1 MPLRND
7 ISKQVDEFKEV
18 LNEAKILSPKLE
30 NDNKNSMENI
40 HQSSPM
46 IMKSPPQNNKTKSP
60 MKKFSENSREIPM
73 KINANDSKA
82 QSAGK
87 FTNNI
92 FVHYLKSLQTKK
104 KFTFFFS

>member
-18 LNEAKILSPKLE
+18 LNEAKILSPKL
-30 NDNKNSMENI
+30 KNEKKTSMENF

-46 IMKSPPQNNKTKSP
+46 VLKSPSQNDKTKSP
-60 MKKFSENSREIPM
+60 MKEFKKNFKAMNS
-73 KINANDSKA
+73 INASDSKA
-82 QSAGK
+82 KPAAGK

-92 FVHYLKSLQTKK
+92 
-104 KFTFFFS
+104 